1 MGEQAGQSARM
12 TPDCP
17 STIGQINLRPNR
29 AFYRR
34 DTPNHS
40 YVKPP
45 RP

>member
-1 MGEQAGQSARM
+1 MGEQAGQSDRM

-17 STIGQINLRPNR
+17 STIEQINLCPNR

-34 DTPNHS
+34 DTLNHS

-45 RP
+45 RS